1 MFDKIR
7 EYVKDEEF
15 RLTIYQDKVYAVNYS
30 NILTLTDSRV
40 TLKVEDVMYVIKGE
54 NLVLNKLLDKEILI
68 NGKIFDLEVFYD

>member
-15 RLTIYQDKVYAVNYS
+15 RLTIYRDRVYAVNYS

-54 NLVLNKLLDKEILI
+54 SLVLNKLLDKEILI

>member
-15 RLTIYQDKVYAVNYS
+15 RLTIYRDRVYAVNYS

-40 TLKVEDVMYVIKGE
+40 TLKVEDVMYDNKGE

>member
-15 RLTIYQDKVYAVNYS
+15 RLTIYQDRVYAVNYS

-40 TLKVEDVMYVIKGE
+40 ALKVLDVMYVIKGE
-54 NLVLNKLLDKEILI
+54 NLALNKLLDKEILI
-68 NGKIFDLEVFYD
+68 NGKIFNLEVFYD

>member
-15 RLTIYQDKVYAVNYS
+15 RLTIYRDRVYAVNYS

-68 NGKIFDLEVFYD
+68 NGKIFNLEVFYY

>member
-15 RLTIYQDKVYAVNYS
+15 RLTIYRDRVYAVNYS

>member
-15 RLTIYQDKVYAVNYS
+15 RLTIYRDRVYAVNYS

-40 TLKVEDVMYVIKGE
+40 TLKVEDIMYVIKGE

>member
-68 NGKIFDLEVFYD
+68 IGKIFNLEVFYD

>member
-68 NGKIFDLEVFYD
+68 NGKIFNLEVFYD

>member
-40 TLKVEDVMYVIKGE
+40 TLKVGDVMYVIKRE

-68 NGKIFDLEVFYD
+68 NGKIFNLEVFYD

>member
-40 TLKVEDVMYVIKGE
+40 TLKVGDVIYVIKGE

-68 NGKIFDLEVFYD
+68 NGKIFNLEVFYD

>member
-15 RLTIYQDKVYAVNYS
+15 RLTIYRDRVYAVNYS

-54 NLVLNKLLDKEILI
+54 NLVLNKPLDKEILI

>member
-15 RLTIYQDKVYAVNYS
+15 RLTIYRDRVYAVNYS

-68 NGKIFDLEVFYD
+68 NAKKEPAK

>member
-54 NLVLNKLLDKEILI
+54 HLVLNKLLDKEILI

>member
-15 RLTIYQDKVYAVNYS
+15 RLTIYRDRVYAVNYS

-68 NGKIFDLEVFYD
+68 NGKIFNLEVFYD